1 MSVVGR
7 DAQRTEEALRAADI
21 GVWDWDVVTGRL
33 FWDATIARLHGV
45 DPENFEGTIETFF
58 VRVHPDDRP
67 RVQTAIDAALRRG
80 GSFLTEY
87 RVVHPS
93 GETRWIQ
100 GRGTA
105 VLAADGTPLRMIG
118 LGMETTELRNAR
130 EPAGAWTSPATVS
143 R

>member
-67 RVQTAIDAALRRG
+67 RVQSTNVRGSARPRPVGSRSRSSRVFQGCGTSRSAIQPRSA
-80 GSFLTEY
+80 GSTM
-87 RVVHPS
+87 P
-93 GETRWIQ
+93 
-100 GRGTA
+100 
-105 VLAADGTPLRMIG
+105 
-118 LGMETTELRNAR
+118 
-130 EPAGAWTSPATVS
+130 
-143 R
+143 